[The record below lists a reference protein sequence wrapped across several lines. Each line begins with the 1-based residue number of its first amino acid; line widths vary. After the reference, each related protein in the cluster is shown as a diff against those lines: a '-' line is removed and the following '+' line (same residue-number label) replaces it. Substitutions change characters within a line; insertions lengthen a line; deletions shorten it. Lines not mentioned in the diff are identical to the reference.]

1 MKLIFTLYQVGVYI
15 MQSIIIPIEIVR
27 RKDIGST
34 SKFVYGYLESYF
46 QENNSFPTI
55 KEIADDLKRSFQA
68 VSLAIK
74 ELREF
79 KIIDTV
85 KRGTKNIYKFLL
97 KDTLY
102 KPPVDTLYKPPV
114 DTLYKPPVDTLYKP
128 PVDTLYKPP
137 VDTSLDAS
145 VSNINKGFISED
157 KLVNVDMNKVF
168 TSEDK
173 LVDDNIN
180 KGFISEA
187 PKKRKIRIV
196 DLDNLPCFKKNV
208 PDMNKV
214 FTSEDKLVDDVKP
227 SKNIEMNKGFISKDN
242 ELDHIEYGDPEFLE
256 TSICNHQYTSKTLY
270 KNCPKEHENF
280 KSVFESA
287 AMLGMPKSLNNKL
300 NDALLNFG
308 LEYVKW
314 TLELILFSTQRE
326 KIAEALVFNWRTI
339 NPDYSGSIVRTN
351 L

>member
-1 MKLIFTLYQVGVYI
+1 
-15 MQSIIIPIEIVR
+15 MQNVIIPIEIIR

-34 SKFVYGYLESYF
+34 SKFVYGYLKSYF
-46 QENNSFPTI
+46 EKNNSFPTI
-55 KEIADDLKRSFQA
+55 KEIAIGLFRSSRVVSFAIRELKKCNI
-68 VSLAIK
+68 LHIK
-74 ELREF
+74 RTGKANFYEF
-79 KIIDTV
+79 
-85 KRGTKNIYKFLL
+85 N
-97 KDTLY
+97 
-102 KPPVDTLYKPPV
+102 
-114 DTLYKPPVDTLYKP
+114 
-128 PVDTLYKPP
+128 
-137 VDTSLDAS
+137 A
-145 VSNINKGFISED
+145 
-157 KLVNVDMNKVF
+157 DMNKVF

-173 LVDDNIN
+173 LVNADMN
-180 KGFISEA
+180 KVFTSEA
-187 PKKRKIRIV
+187 PKKRKIRII
-196 DLDNLPCFKKNV
+196 DLDNLPCFRKNV
-208 PDMNKV
+208 PDMNKG
-214 FTSEDKLVDDVKP
+214 FTSEDKLVGDIKP
-227 SKNIEMNKGFISKDN
+227 SKNIDMNKGFISKDN

-256 TSICNHQYTSKTLY
+256 TSTCNHQYASKTLY

-339 NPDYSGSIVRTN
+339 NPDYNGSIVRTN

>member
-15 MQSIIIPIEIVR
+15 MQSIIIPIEIIR
-27 RKDIGST
+27 RKNIGST

-55 KEIADDLKRSFQA
+55 KEIADDLQRSFQV

-74 ELREF
+74 ELRES

-85 KRGTKNIYKFLL
+85 KQGTKNIYKFLL

-102 KPPVDTLYKPPV
+102 KPL
-114 DTLYKPPVDTLYKP
+114 
-128 PVDTLYKPP
+128 
-137 VDTSLDAS
+137 VDTSLETS
-145 VSNINKGFISED
+145 VPSINKGFI
-157 KLVNVDMNKVF
+157 
-168 TSEDK
+168 SEDK

-187 PKKRKIRIV
+187 PKKRKIRII
-196 DLDNLPCFKKNV
+196 DLDNLLCFRKNV
-208 PDMNKV
+208 NKALPKEK
-214 FTSEDKLVDDVKP
+214 TNTP
-227 SKNIEMNKGFISKDN
+227 NINKGFISKDN

-256 TSICNHQYTSKTLY
+256 TSTCNHQYASKTLY

-339 NPDYSGSIVRTN
+339 NPDYNGSIVRTN

>member
-1 MKLIFTLYQVGVYI
+1 MKLIFILYQVGVYI
-15 MQSIIIPIEIVR
+15 VQNVIIPIEIVR
-27 RKDIGST
+27 RKNIGST
-34 SKFVYGYLESYF
+34 SKFVYGYLKSYF
-46 QENNSFPTI
+46 EENNSFPTI
-55 KEIADDLKRSFQA
+55 KEIADDLQRSFQT

-74 ELREF
+74 ELRESKF
-79 KIIDTV
+79 IDTV
-85 KRGTKNIYKFLL
+85 KQGVKNIYKFLL

-102 KPPVDTLYKPPV
+102 KPL
-114 DTLYKPPVDTLYKP
+114 
-128 PVDTLYKPP
+128 
-137 VDTSLDAS
+137 VDTSLETS
-145 VSNINKGFISED
+145 VPNINKGFI
-157 KLVNVDMNKVF
+157 F
-168 TSEDK
+168 
-173 LVDDNIN
+173 
-180 KGFISEA
+180 EA
-187 PKKRKIRIV
+187 PKKRKIRII
-196 DLDNLPCFKKNV
+196 DLDNLPCFRKNGS
-208 PDMNKV
+208 KTLHKEK
-214 FTSEDKLVDDVKP
+214 TSAP
-227 SKNIEMNKGFISKDN
+227 NINKGFISKDN

-256 TSICNHQYTSKTLY
+256 TSTCNHQYTSKTLY

-339 NPDYSGSIVRTN
+339 SPDYNGSIVRTN